1 MSKDDPKPL
10 KVFMMG
16 GRRCGKTSVLASMFD
31 RMTNGIANK
40 YFTVADATVHEM
52 KDGEIQDSLDGKINE
67 LKDFLGKPNNKT
79 FIVDANPT
87 NKYWDYFL
95 KLQIPGSNRNMKMQ
109 FRDSSGE
116 FFVAGT
122 QLSVKTESYVKECD
136 VFIVAIDTPYLMGAT
151 EDGLMDICTEGKNL
165 VVNRVQDIQR
175 FLTNIRDNGG
185 KDAKMVIF
193 VPIKCEKWVNEGRV
207 EDVNARIKEVYGTMI
222 QNLSAYKKMSIAIIP
237 ILTAGNI
244 IFEEFKEPLT
254 IKLPKYKEPIK
265 CCPLGKE
272 TFRLADGKIY
282 RKGEADLLLDDPKAV
297 IEGTNL
303 LRPYAWYRIN
313 KADSSFSPQNCEQLP
328 LHILRFM
335 LSKVKEAEQKQ
346 DSGFFSWLFNKL
358 LSVFGGL
365 DIEEIEGILKRM
377 ADDGVIKDD
386 KDGIEYIKRC
396 Y

>member
-1 MSKDDPKPL
+1 
-10 KVFMMG
+10 
-16 GRRCGKTSVLASMFD
+16 
-31 RMTNGIANK
+31 
-40 YFTVADATVHEM
+40 
-52 KDGEIQDSLDGKINE
+52 
-67 LKDFLGKPNNKT
+67 
-79 FIVDANPT
+79 
-87 NKYWDYFL
+87 
-95 KLQIPGSNRNMKMQ
+95 
-109 FRDSSGE
+109 
-116 FFVAGT
+116 
-122 QLSVKTESYVKECD
+122 
-136 VFIVAIDTPYLMGAT
+136 
-151 EDGLMDICTEGKNL
+151 
-165 VVNRVQDIQR
+165 
-175 FLTNIRDNGG
+175 
-185 KDAKMVIF
+185 
-193 VPIKCEKWVNEGRV
+193 
-207 EDVNARIKEVYGTMI
+207 
-222 QNLSAYKKMSIAIIP
+222 MSIAIIP

-244 IFEEFKEPLT
+244 VFEEFKEPLT
-254 IKLPKYKEPIK
+254 IKIPKYKEPIK

-282 RKGEADLLLDDPKAV
+282 RKGEADLSLDDPEAV

-303 LRPYAWYRIN
+303 LRPYSWYRIN

-365 DIEEIEGILKRM
+365 DIKEIEGILKRM